1 LEQHDRKNDDPEDA
15 LVDRRRNARDR
26 QRACNAGETDHPDKH
41 AGNGSLAS
49 IHIDAAKNR
58 RSETQEQIVGPLPGR
73 RADVL
78 IEIDD
83 RADRA

>member
-1 LEQHDRKNDDPEDA
+1 LINGRWNTS
-15 LVDRRRNARDR
+15 DR
-26 QRACNAGETDHPDKH
+26 QRAGNAGETDHPDEH
-41 AGNGSLAS
+41 AGNGPLAS
-49 IHIDAAKNR
+49 VHIDAAKNR